1 MTPNDRNATFACR
14 VVAARDESDD
24 DDVGRAMV
32 SFTKK
37 DDGDENE
44 SLRNAGV
51 SFAYR
56 NAALAALPYAPS
68 SNVSPWSLETAM
80 RHVRETTKEAVVFVA
95 LSAAAIAAALGNGGA
110 THTTLAAS
118 TRAAP
123 VFSKKEPPPS
133 RRAISSIVSAFFRR
147 AEDSRV
153 TTCDTSVN
161 ESLFTP
167 YTPTDV
173 ASVCSSNRA
182 AA

>member
-1 MTPNDRNATFACR
+1 
-14 VVAARDESDD
+14 
-24 DDVGRAMV
+24 
-32 SFTKK
+32 
-37 DDGDENE
+37 
-44 SLRNAGV
+44 
-51 SFAYR
+51 
-56 NAALAALPYAPS
+56 
-68 SNVSPWSLETAM
+68 M
-80 RHVRETTKEAVVFVA
+80 RHVRETVAVVFVT

-123 VFSKKEPPPS
+123 VFSKHPPPS
-133 RRAISSIVSAFFRR
+133 RCAVVSIVSARR
-147 AEDSRV
+147 AEDSLF
-153 TTCDTSVN
+153 TTCDTSVT